1 MQKVYA
7 TYGIGIYF
15 TDTIRYDLSHGSTN
29 RFRTPIF
36 LMEHK
41 ISARRLAL
49 EAGVTPVTVTRVL
62 SRERKDMVSA
72 KADALRDAMS
82 RIAAPNTP
90 SEPEEV
96 SHAD

>member
-1 MQKVYA
+1 MEARIVSE
-7 TYGIGIYF
+7 
-15 TDTIRYDLSHGSTN
+15 L
-29 RFRTPIF
+29 RFF

-41 ISARRLAL
+41 ISARGLAVG
-49 EAGVTPVTVTRVL
+49 ACVTPVRVTRVL
-62 SRERKDMVSA
+62 SGERKDMVSA